1 MAAPAKTVPDT
12 ILVVCMRRIGDV
24 LLATPLVRSIKTAWP
39 DAQVDMLVF
48 KGTEGVL
55 GANPDLRDVIAVDER
70 QGMLARLRLIARLW
84 RRYDVAIS
92 TQTGDRPTLMAW
104 AAGRRSIGAAEPGKR
119 SRLKRKL
126 LADAIESDGL
136 NTHTVADN
144 LRLLEP
150 LGVAPHANVVVTW
163 DDAAE
168 QRAGRVFPGA
178 ASGEPFALL
187 HVSPKFAYK
196 TWTADGWAELAG
208 WLAARGMTVVVA
220 GGASPEELAS
230 IEALLPKF
238 PRGTVNVAG
247 KLDLAALACLIARAR
262 AYVGTDTA
270 VTHMAAA
277 LGVPTVAL
285 FGPSNPVRW
294 GPWPKLVPAGPASPW
309 RMHGTQRV
317 GNVFL
322 VQGETHCVPCLLEGC
337 ERHIGSLSDCLQ
349 HMPARRVI
357 DALQAML
364 EMAQPVVFIRRG

>member
-1 MAAPAKTVPDT
+1 
-12 ILVVCMRRIGDV
+12 MRRIGDV
-24 LLATPLVRSIKTAWP
+24 LLATPLARSIKAAWP

-48 KGTEGVL
+48 SGTEAVL
-55 GANPDLRDVIAVDER
+55 RANPDLRDVIAVDER
-70 QGMLARLRLIARLW
+70 QGFFARLRLIARLW

-104 AAGRRSIGAAEPGKR
+104 AAGKRSIGAVEAGGQ
-119 SRLKRKL
+119 SSWLKRKL
-126 LADAIESDGL
+126 LGDAVESDAASA
-136 NTHTVADN
+136 HAVADN

-150 LGVAPHANVVVTW
+150 LGIAPHADVVMKW
-163 DDAAE
+163 DDAAVE
-168 QRAGRVFPGA
+168 RAERLFPEA
-178 ASGEPFALL
+178 ASGKPFALL

-196 TWTADGWAELAG
+196 TWTPAGWSELAA
-208 WLAARGMTVVVA
+208 WLAAQGMTVVVA
-220 GGASPEELAS
+220 GGASAEELAA
-230 IEALLPKF
+230 IDALLPKF

-247 KLDLAALACLIARAR
+247 KLDLAGLAWLITHAR

-285 FGPSNPVRW
+285 FGPSSPVRW
-294 GPWPKLVPAGPASPW
+294 GPWPKDFAAGPASPW
-309 RMHGTQRV
+309 RMRGTQRV

-337 ERHIGSLSDCLQ
+337 ERHVLSLSDCLQ

-357 DALQAML
+357 DALEAML
-364 EMAQPVVFIRRG
+364 EIPRPVVFSHRG